1 MNYFEYCARQK
12 ALDLYTESEED
23 FTRYG
28 YYTGKS
34 NKTYHE
40 FEASGK
46 FTEEQLEAVKY
57 CLDECLID
65 SAWIDHPEY
74 SPEKIKAIGHCLM
87 HDYECMYP
95 AYTLT
100 NPDLTAENI
109 YDLYWF
115 GYKRRIDKETAIA
128 LSKYSYTFAQMY
140 EIYEGVEGVILHS
153 DDWKDCWSVKVDIS
167 WYAHPD
173 FHENQM
179 MVLKDA
185 LVKGL
190 GVSKAANPKFPYFI
204 MKEIIEV
211 TSTGGDT
218 SIYDYYEFDNVD
230 ELNEIPMDHMFR

>member
-12 ALDLYTESEED
+12 ALDLYAESEED

-87 HDYECMYP
+87 WDYECMYP

-100 NPDLTAENI
+100 TPDLTADNI

-115 GYKRRIDKETAIA
+115 GYKGRVYKETAIE
-128 LSKYSYTFAQMY
+128 LSRYSYTFAQMD
-140 EIYEGVEGVILHS
+140 EIYDGMEYHKLSPKGV
-153 DDWKDCWSVKVDIS
+153 S
-167 WYAHPD
+167 WYSHPD
-173 FHENQM
+173 FHENRM

-190 GVSKAANPKFPYFI
+190 DVSKAANPKFPYFI

-211 TSTGGDT
+211 TATGGDT

-230 ELNEIPMDHMFR
+230 ELNEIPMYHMFR

>member
-12 ALDLYTESEED
+12 ALDLYAESEED

-115 GYKRRIDKETAIA
+115 GYKGRVYKETAIE
-128 LSKYSYTFAQMY
+128 LSRYSYTFAQMD
-140 EIYEGVEGVILHS
+140 EIYDGMEYHKLS
-153 DDWKDCWSVKVDIS
+153 PKDVS

-179 MVLKDA
+179 RILKDA
-185 LVKGL
+185 LVEGL
-190 GVSKAANPKFPYFI
+190 DVSKAANPKFPYFI
-204 MKEIIEV
+204 MKEIIEA
-211 TSTGGDT
+211 TAAGEDT

-230 ELNEIPMDHMFR
+230 ELNEIPMYYML

>member
-12 ALDLYTESEED
+12 ALDLYAESEED
-23 FTRYG
+23 FTKTG

-34 NKTYHE
+34 NKTYRE
-40 FEASGK
+40 FVESRK
-46 FTEEQLEAVKY
+46 FTDEQLVEIRY
-57 CLDECLID
+57 CLNERLID

-87 HDYECMYP
+87 WDYECMYP

-115 GYKRRIDKETAIA
+115 GYKRRIYKETAIE
-128 LSKYSYTFAQMY
+128 LSKYSYNFNQMY
-140 EIYEGVEGVILHS
+140 EIYEGMEGVILHS
-153 DDWKDCWSVKVDIS
+153 DDWKDCWSAKVDVS

-190 GVSKAANPKFPYFI
+190 DVSKAANPKFPYFI
-204 MKEIIEV
+204 MKEIIEATAAGEE
-211 TSTGGDT
+211 TSV
-218 SIYDYYEFDNVD
+218 YDYYEFDNVD
-230 ELNEIPMDHMFR
+230 ELNELRIPGIF

>member
-46 FTEEQLEAVKY
+46 FTDEQLVEIRY
-57 CLDECLID
+57 CLNERLID

-87 HDYECMYP
+87 WDYECMYP

-100 NPDLTAENI
+100 NPDLTADNI

-115 GYKRRIDKETAIA
+115 GYKGRIYKETAIE
-128 LSKYSYTFAQMY
+128 LSKYSYTFEQMY
-140 EIYEGVEGVILHS
+140 EIYDGMEFHKLS
-153 DDWKDCWSVKVDIS
+153 PKDVS

-173 FHENQM
+173 FHINQM
-179 MVLKDA
+179 RVLRDA
-185 LVKGL
+185 LIDGL
-190 GVSKAANPKFPYFI
+190 DVSKAANPKFPYFI
-204 MKEIIEV
+204 MKEIIEA
-211 TSTGGDT
+211 TAAGEDT
-218 SIYDYYEFDNVD
+218 SIYDYYEFDNID
-230 ELNEIPMDHMFR
+230 ELNELRIPGVF

>member
-1 MNYFEYCARQK
+1 MNYFEYCARQE
-12 ALDLYTESEED
+12 ALNLYTESED
-23 FTRYG
+23 RYTKTG
-28 YYTGKS
+28 YYTGES

-46 FTEEQLEAVKY
+46 FTDEQLVEIRY
-57 CLDECLID
+57 CLNERLID

-87 HDYECMYP
+87 WDYECMYP

-115 GYKRRIDKETAIA
+115 GYKGRIDKETAIE
-128 LSKYSYTFAQMY
+128 LSRYSYTFAQMD
-140 EIYEGVEGVILHS
+140 EIYDGMEYHKLS
-153 DDWKDCWSVKVDIS
+153 PKDVS

-179 MVLKDA
+179 RVLKDA
-185 LVKGL
+185 LVEGL
-190 GVSKAANPKFPYFI
+190 DVSKAANPKFPYFI
-204 MKEIIEV
+204 MKEIIDAAAAGE
-211 TSTGGDT
+211 DT
-218 SIYDYYEFDNVD
+218 SVYDYYEFDNID
-230 ELNEIPMDHMFR
+230 ELNEIPMCYML

>member
-12 ALDLYTESEED
+12 ALDLYVESEED

-115 GYKRRIDKETAIA
+115 GYKGRVYKETAIE
-128 LSKYSYTFAQMY
+128 LSRYSYTFAQMD
-140 EIYEGVEGVILHS
+140 EIYDGMEYHKLS
-153 DDWKDCWSVKVDIS
+153 PKDVS

-179 MVLKDA
+179 RILKDA
-185 LVKGL
+185 LVEGL
-190 GVSKAANPKFPYFI
+190 DISKAANPKIPYFI
-204 MKEIIEV
+204 MNEIIEA
-211 TSTGGDT
+211 TAAGEDT

-230 ELNEIPMDHMFR
+230 ELNEIPMYYML

>member
-46 FTEEQLEAVKY
+46 FTDEQLVEIRY
-57 CLDECLID
+57 CLNERLID

-87 HDYECMYP
+87 WDYECMYP

-100 NPDLTAENI
+100 NPDLTADNI

-115 GYKRRIDKETAIA
+115 GYKGRIYIKKLL
-128 LSKYSYTFAQMY
+128 LSYLNIVTLLSRCMKFTMEWSFTNYHLRMY
-140 EIYEGVEGVILHS
+140 
-153 DDWKDCWSVKVDIS
+153 
-167 WYAHPD
+167 
-173 FHENQM
+173 
-179 MVLKDA
+179 
-185 LVKGL
+185 L
-190 GVSKAANPKFPYFI
+190 GMHIQIFI
-204 MKEIIEV
+204 
-211 TSTGGDT
+211 
-218 SIYDYYEFDNVD
+218 
-230 ELNEIPMDHMFR
+230 